1 MYLLSTQPESSIEP
15 PTSSPLRL
23 LIADNHDLIRRGV
36 RHLFE
41 GSDNYRIVGDARDGR
56 EALRLA
62 EQFRPN
68 IAIVDYLLPG
78 LNALELAYAM
88 KRASLDTKVLLHT
101 MDLTPDISGILEAGV
116 RGFVLKSEPESTLIN
131 AVEALSIGQSH
142 FAPSVWDAILAK
154 ILGNEPSPPGGI
166 LSHRERQVVQLVA
179 EGWINNKIADRLGIS
194 VKTVEVHRSTAK
206 HKMRVDTLAGLVRWA
221 IKNNLVLA

>member
-1 MYLLSTQPESSIEP
+1 MLLLSTQPESSTERP
-15 PTSSPLRL
+15 PSSPLRL

-41 GSDNYRIVGDARDGR
+41 RSDNYRVVADTRDGR

-78 LNALELAYAM
+78 LNGLELAYSM
-88 KRASLDTKVLLHT
+88 KRAELETRILLYATDNSPVTLGVL
-101 MDLTPDISGILEAGV
+101 EVGV
-116 RGFVLKSEPESTLIN
+116 RGFVLKSDPENSLID
-131 AVEALSIGQSH
+131 AAEALSMGQSYLS
-142 FAPSVWDAILAK
+142 PSVWDAILAK
-154 ILGNEPSPPGGI
+154 ILENEPSPPGGV

-179 EGWINNKIADRLGIS
+179 EGWITKQIALQLGIS
-194 VKTVEVHRSTAK
+194 VKTVEVHRSTSM
-206 HKMRVDTLAGLVRWA
+206 HKLKVDTLAGLVRWA
-221 IKNNLVLA
+221 IKNNLILA